1 MMKEGG
7 RMSTEKDYSKYFQ
20 PPSLKDAK
28 NAVRKISKFIITLKS
43 LKSLERSVRVKIYDS
58 HVWLSDE

>member
-1 MMKEGG
+1 MKKCMMKEGG

-28 NAVRKISKFIITLKS
+28 KRGKEDIQVHYHFEIPEELRTIGQGKNI
-43 LKSLERSVRVKIYDS
+43 
-58 HVWLSDE
+58 